1 MPGPDKIDSE
11 PIWKGLKKWLF
22 GESLAERFFSRL
34 SVGLDILHEQSGS
47 SFSLQAWQ
55 SAWIAA
61 AHNLGVEPGKLRP
74 QDRLCE
80 ELSSRDGCLGV
91 HTELEDLSDWLEF
104 ELNSGTSGFHPEE
117 FVTLNDVIER
127 VVQARY
133 GVGCDSIALDAP
145 AGAPTMTPELVKEI
159 LSE

>member
-1 MPGPDKIDSE
+1 MHGPAKIDSN
-11 PIWKGLKKWLF
+11 PIWKGLKKRLF
-22 GESLAERFFSRL
+22 GESLAERFLSRP

-47 SFSLQAWQ
+47 SVSLQAWQ
-55 SAWIAA
+55 SVWIAA

-91 HTELEDLSDWLEF
+91 HAELENLSDWLEF
-104 ELNSGTSGFHPEE
+104 ELNSGTSGFHAEE

-127 VVQARY
+127 VVQARN
-133 GVGCDSIALDAP
+133 VVESDSIALDAP
-145 AGAPTMTPELVKEI
+145 LGSPTMTLELVKEI